1 MGDVKERREMAAAG
15 GGSSSSSRG
24 AARNGGL
31 ERRNDDEPVKVD
43 KWDGTAVK
51 NALDDAAKKVLLD
64 NYVYEENFRLIDCRL
79 LICTVSCGFALFAL
93 AWDYL
98 HPFPESRTILVCCV
112 ASYPSCSLGGAG
124 GWGVTRFHPSGKPVQ
139 RPAHVIVTYEHLRVD
154 KSFWGDCLAVLRRAG
169 HCALVKVGWRQ
180 RSIGLDISH
189 GQEVCRLNGGARI
202 SPALLFL
209 DGRHTYFL
217 LMVFLTVY
225 TSYVEQ
231 NTFLVAKE
239 KDRSGLDPDNT
250 WTLASGIKRF
260 DDNYTLKMTF
270 RDGKSGRHRESEF
283 TKSVANFFDENGL
296 LLVDL
301 FEPEVSK
308 LHDGL
313 SRGKKTQ

>member
-112 ASYPSCSLGGAG
+112 ASY
-124 GWGVTRFHPSGKPVQ
+124 
-139 RPAHVIVTYEHLRVD
+139 
-154 KSFWGDCLAVLRRAG
+154 
-169 HCALVKVGWRQ
+169 
-180 RSIGLDISH
+180 
-189 GQEVCRLNGGARI
+189 
-202 SPALLFL
+202 
-209 DGRHTYFL
+209 FL